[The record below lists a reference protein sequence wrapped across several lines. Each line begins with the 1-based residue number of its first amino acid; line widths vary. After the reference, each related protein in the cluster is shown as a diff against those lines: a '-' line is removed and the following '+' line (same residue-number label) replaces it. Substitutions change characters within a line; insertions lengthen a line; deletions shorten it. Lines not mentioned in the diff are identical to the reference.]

1 MANLIFQ
8 IAGLILLIAGLG
20 GGYWRWIKPYQASL
34 TWQGKGLLLLVIL
47 TLMGGFIGS
56 PFWWLDDSRSF
67 SWDLPPLASRMLAS
81 AGWAFVVV
89 CFLAL
94 QRPTFRRL
102 RLVLILLLVYLLPLA
117 VAIVLFHLDRFDPS
131 APITYAF
138 FTIVILMVITTT
150 GYLLWQ
156 PPVIT
161 DDARDQVPASQ
172 GVRYWLV
179 IVAVICGLW
188 GGALFVTDRGPS
200 PLIWVWVGD
209 LLSSRLIGVMLLAIA
224 AGAITSFRW
233 ADAGRLMM
241 IVTLTY
247 GIGLVLASLW
257 NIGGGKPVPFSYLGV
272 FGGIALISAI
282 LLNMDKTYNVNS
294 RLSNK
299 NK

>member
-8 IAGLILLIAGLG
+8 VSGLVLLIIGLG
-20 GGYWRWIKPYQASL
+20 VGYSRWIKPHQASL
-34 TWQGKGLLLLVIL
+34 NWQGNGLLLLVIL

-81 AGWAFVVV
+81 AGWTFVVV
-89 CFLAL
+89 SFLAL
-94 QRPTFRRL
+94 QRPTFQRL
-102 RLVLILLLVYLLPLA
+102 RLVLILLFVYLTPLA
-117 VAIVLFHLDRFDPS
+117 VAIILFHLDRFDPT

-138 FTIVILMVITTT
+138 FVIVILMVTATT

-156 PPVIT
+156 PRLIP
-161 DDARDQVPASQ
+161 DEARDQAPSSRV
-172 GVRYWLV
+172 VRYWLAT
-179 IVAVICGLW
+179 VAFICGLW
-188 GGALFVTDRGPS
+188 GVALFVTDQGPS

-209 LLSSRLIGVMLLAIA
+209 LLSSRLIGVMLLAVA
-224 AGAITSFRW
+224 VGAITGYRR
-233 ADAGRLMM
+233 ADPARLMM

-257 NIGGGKPVPFSYLGV
+257 NRVGGKPVPLSYLIV

-282 LLNMDKTYNVNS
+282 LLNTDKS
-294 RLSNK
+294 HKIGFEFSGK
-299 NK
+299 